1 MRKVT
6 LDLEA
11 LRSFVLGV
19 ELGNFAEAAER
30 LNRSTSAVSAH
41 LKKLE
46 MQLEQPIVKRSGRSL
61 VLLPAGEELLSYAKR
76 LLAVNDDAVMALR
89 RPIVSGVVR
98 IGLQEDFGE
107 RFLTDILARFN
118 RANPEVVLDVQVSR
132 NGKLM
137 ERFLHGELDLVLCWQ
152 NVDNKIMENNSEA
165 IGQFPMQWI
174 GVSETL
180 ANPQIP
186 LSLVLFESPCL
197 LRETAIKALDAKE
210 IPWRVAMSSHSL
222 SGVWSATEAGLGITV
237 RTPAGRPA
245 SLVVLEKEW
254 LPTLPDLML
263 CFIQADGLNTAAQSL
278 KETVLDELKQAFPR
292 WVY

>member
-1 MRKVT
+1 MRKPT

-46 MQLEQPIVKRSGRSL
+46 AQLEQPIVKRSGRSL

-89 RPIVSGVVR
+89 QPKVSGIVR

-107 RFLTDILARFN
+107 RFLTYMLAQFN
-118 RANPEVVLDVQVSR
+118 RTNPDVVLDVQVSR
-132 NGKLM
+132 NRNLI
-137 ERFLHGELDLVLCWQ
+137 ERFQQGKLDLVLLW
-152 NVDNKIMENNSEA
+152 NNTESVIKNTEV

-174 GVSETL
+174 GV
-180 ANPQIP
+180 P
-186 LSLVLFESPCL
+186 
-197 LRETAIKALDAKE
+197 
-210 IPWRVAMSSHSL
+210 
-222 SGVWSATEAGLGITV
+222 
-237 RTPAGRPA
+237 
-245 SLVVLEKEW
+245 
-254 LPTLPDLML
+254 
-263 CFIQADGLNTAAQSL
+263 
-278 KETVLDELKQAFPR
+278 
-292 WVY
+292 

>member
-46 MQLEQPIVKRSGRSL
+46 MQLEQPILKRSGRSL

-89 RPIVSGVVR
+89 RPKVSGIVR

-107 RFLTDILARFN
+107 RFLTDMLAQFN
-118 RANPEVVLDVQVSR
+118 RTNPEVVLDVQVSR
-132 NGKLM
+132 NRNLM
-137 ERFLHGELDLVLCWQ
+137 ERFQQGKLDLVLCW
-152 NVDNKIMENNSEA
+152 NNTESVVTNTEV

-174 GVSETL
+174 GVPETFIDQQL
-180 ANPQIP
+180 P
-186 LSLVLFESPCL
+186 LSLILFESPCL
-197 LRETAIKALDAKE
+197 LREVALKALDESE

-237 RTPAGRPA
+237 RTPAGCPD
-245 SLVVLEKEW
+245 SLAVLEKEW
-254 LPTLPDLML
+254 LPKLPNLAL
-263 CFIQADGLNTAAQSL
+263 CLIQVDGLNAAAQNL
-278 KETVLDELKQAFPR
+278 KETVLDELKQNFPD

>member
-46 MQLEQPIVKRSGRSL
+46 MQLEQPILKRSGRSL

-76 LLAVNDDAVMALR
+76 LLALNDDAVMALR
-89 RPIVSGVVR
+89 RPKVSGIVR

-107 RFLTDILARFN
+107 RFLTDMLAQFN
-118 RANPEVVLDVQVSR
+118 RTNPEVVLDVQVSR
-132 NGKLM
+132 NRNLM
-137 ERFLHGELDLVLCWQ
+137 ERFQQGKLDLVLCW
-152 NVDNKIMENNSEA
+152 NNTESVVTNTEV

-174 GVSETL
+174 GVPETFIDQQL
-180 ANPQIP
+180 P

-197 LRETAIKALDAKE
+197 LREATLKALDESE

-237 RTPAGRPA
+237 RTPAGRPD
-245 SLVVLEKEW
+245 SLAVLEKEW
-254 LPTLPDLML
+254 LPRLPNLAL
-263 CFIQADGLNTAAQSL
+263 CLIQADGLNAAAQNL
-278 KETVLDELKQAFPR
+278 KETMLDELKQNFPD

>member
-89 RPIVSGVVR
+89 QPKVSGIVR

-107 RFLTDILARFN
+107 RFLTDMLAQFN
-118 RANPEVVLDVQVSR
+118 RTNPDVVLDVQVSR
-132 NGKLM
+132 NRNLI
-137 ERFLHGELDLVLCWQ
+137 ERFQQGKLDLVLFWS
-152 NVDNKIMENNSEA
+152 NTESIIKNTEV

-174 GVSETL
+174 GVPEAL
-180 ANPQIP
+180 ADPQMP

-197 LRETAIKALDAKE
+197 LRETAIKALDARE

-237 RTPAGRPA
+237 RTPAGRPT

-254 LPTLPDLML
+254 LPRLPDLML
-263 CFIQADGLNTAAQSL
+263 CLIQADGLNTAAQSL
-278 KETVLDELKQAFPR
+278 KETVLTELKQAFPR

>member
-89 RPIVSGVVR
+89 QPKVSGIVR

-107 RFLTDILARFN
+107 RFLTDMLAQFN
-118 RANPEVVLDVQVSR
+118 RTNPDVVLYVQVSR
-132 NGKLM
+132 NRNLI
-137 ERFLHGELDLVLCWQ
+137 ERFQQGKLDLVLFWS
-152 NVDNKIMENNSEA
+152 NTESIIKNTEV

-174 GVSETL
+174 GVPEAL
-180 ANPQIP
+180 ADPQMP

-197 LRETAIKALDAKE
+197 LRETAIKALDARE

-237 RTPAGRPA
+237 RTPAGRPD

-254 LPTLPDLML
+254 LPRLPDLML
-263 CFIQADGLNTAAQSL
+263 CLMQADGLNTAAQSL
-278 KETVLDELKQAFPR
+278 KETVLDELKQTFPR

>member
-107 RFLTDILARFN
+107 RFLTDMLARFN

-137 ERFLHGELDLVLCWQ
+137 ERFLQGELDLVLCWQ
-152 NVDNKIMENNSEA
+152 NIDNKIMENKSGV

-174 GVSETL
+174 CVSEAL
-180 ANPQIP
+180 ANPQMP

-197 LRETAIKALDAKE
+197 LREAAIKALDAKE

-245 SLVVLEKEW
+245 SLVVIEKEW
-254 LPTLPDLML
+254 LPRLPDLML
-263 CFIQADGLNTAAQSL
+263 CLIQADGLNTAAQSL

>member
-76 LLAVNDDAVMALR
+76 LLAVNDDAVMVLR
-89 RPIVSGVVR
+89 QPKVSGIVR

-107 RFLTDILARFN
+107 RFLTDMLAQFN
-118 RANPEVVLDVQVSR
+118 RTNPDVVLDVQVSR
-132 NGKLM
+132 NRNLI
-137 ERFLHGELDLVLCWQ
+137 ERFQQGKLDLVLFWS
-152 NVDNKIMENNSEA
+152 NTESIIKNTEV

-174 GVSETL
+174 GVPEAL
-180 ANPQIP
+180 ADPQMP

-197 LRETAIKALDAKE
+197 LRETAIKALDARE

-237 RTPAGRPA
+237 RTPAGRPT

-254 LPTLPDLML
+254 LPRLPDLML
-263 CFIQADGLNTAAQSL
+263 CLIQADGLNTAAQSL
-278 KETVLDELKQAFPR
+278 KETVLTELKQAFPR